1 MSNAPKL
8 AKLINAAG
16 LITPSFYSTLPT
28 GTIIPY
34 APATP
39 PAGYL
44 LCAGQAVSRATYAAL
59 WAVLGAIYGAG
70 DGSTTF
76 NVPDLRGRVPGGK
89 DDMGGTAAGRLTT
102 AAGGVNGA
110 ALGGNGGAQTHT
122 LTTAQMPSHGHGI
135 SDPGHAH
142 SVYDPGHGHGGQA
155 LSGGIGYNPGIWYNT
170 ENGMGLTGIPGAG
183 TGIGIY
189 AAGTGVSVAANGG
202 NAAHPIVQPTLVLN
216 YIIRAQ

>member
-8 AKLINAAG
+8 ARLINSAG

-39 PAGYL
+39 PTGYL

-59 WAVLGAIYGAG
+59 WAVLGTIYGAG

-102 AAGGVNGA
+102 AAAGVNGA

-122 LTTAQMPSHGHGI
+122 LTVAQMPSHGHGI

-142 SVYDPGHGHGGQA
+142 SVYDPGHSHSGNTFQIQGGA
-155 LSGGIGYNPGIWYNT
+155 GYGPGAIGDGWPVSSVGA
-170 ENGMGLTGIPGAG
+170 AG
-183 TGIGIY
+183 TGISLY
-189 AAGTGVSVAANGG
+189 SSGTGVSVAANGSG
-202 NAAHPIVQPTLVLN
+202 GAHPIVQPTLVLN